1 RRSYPRPSPFREPRG
16 LVHGLQVSPTS
27 CGRAVSFPQYLRF
40 PLGLP
45 DPPCQHEQRVAE
57 PVQKLEYCRI
67 DRLLSREPHG
77 VTLRAA
83 THGPRLVEQGG
94 HLSSPREDEF
104 LQRSQILLARVN
116 QTFQA
121 GDVFRSNLRHVLEH
135 LPGCRR
141 QDAARVQQ
149 FVLSPAELLVQT
161 RC

>member
-94 HLSSPREDEF
+94 HLSSPGRMNSFSGARSFWHASIKRSKRVTSFAVICGMF
-104 LQRSQILLARVN
+104 LNTCPGVVARM
-116 QTFQA
+116 
-121 GDVFRSNLRHVLEH
+121 
-135 LPGCRR
+135 P
-141 QDAARVQQ
+141 
-149 FVLSPAELLVQT
+149 PASSSLF
-161 RC
+161 